1 LRAGPKVDFLHPS
14 AGVEDRDPYHRPVTF
29 APSARALCAAPL
41 SCRVSSTIAADP
53 PVVSLQQDAGP
64 SRGNWSKFDAFGL
77 AGVVVAGVLV
87 LVPALAHGTFL
98 GPYDILQSA
107 GLNKTPNVKVNNSTL
122 FDQISLF
129 IPWTNLVWT
138 QVHQGHL
145 PLWNPYSALGM
156 PLAFNWESA
165 PLSLPALIGYLFP
178 VRLAY
183 TAQVVVTVVIAGTGV
198 YVLGKLLRLGMLGC
212 MTAAI
217 VFELSGAFM
226 GNIGWPLASVWS
238 WGGWL
243 FAAIV
248 LVLRGEKRARAIVLL
263 AVVVAFAI
271 YAGNPEDQL
280 LLAFSAAVFASAMLL
295 CRAPALGGS
304 GPVIRPVIDL
314 GLSAIAG
321 AALAAPLILPG
332 LQFARGSNRSVV
344 GPDLFPKGL
353 PPKELV
359 NLIFQGFD
367 GLPLLHS
374 QWFGLSA
381 YEVTSA
387 YVGVIVL
394 VLAATALVV
403 RWRRPEVRS
412 LALVAVATGLLV
424 FAPPLVSF
432 LDSSGA
438 RIYWIFAMTPMVLAI
453 AALSGIGMD
462 VLVKSHSEQRVRRVL
477 GIGFGAMAIL
487 LGIIWLVA
495 RRGLTPSQANIRS
508 HSFIWPTIEVIVGLV
523 VVWMLAK
530 VATRSRTRGAPSAVG
545 AGSIAGSLLLL
556 VVTGFLLASGAPI
569 LSSSSH
575 YPTSTPAVTSLKR
588 AVGNSIVGMGVSP
601 AFPSTLGIMVNAN
614 LLYNV
619 QEFTAYDPLT
629 PRAYFSL
636 YKTPTSVLDE
646 FVDIFSPAIT
656 SAQAARLYGISYVLE
671 PSGDPG
677 PTGSIF
683 DRRVGNEDLYRVP
696 GAAAATLVA
705 LRQDGSFPD
714 KFTNGAPVRVA
725 HPNPSAWR
733 MVTQSTTQ
741 SVLRLRLSNVPGW
754 HATVDGKPVDVSPFA
769 RTMLQVRVPPGRH
782 VVELH
787 YWPKTFSVGVVLAL
801 CAVLGLT
808 TLLILARIRS
818 RSPARSE
825 QSPQFPHPAAPA
837 F

>member
-1 LRAGPKVDFLHPS
+1 VSRTITPDLHVD
-14 AGVEDRDPYHRPVTF
+14 
-29 APSARALCAAPL
+29 
-41 SCRVSSTIAADP
+41 SSE
-53 PVVSLQQDAGP
+53 QDTGR
-64 SRGNWSKFDAFGL
+64 SRRQWSIFDALGL

-87 LVPALAHGTFL
+87 LVPALAHGAFL
-98 GPYDILQSA
+98 GPYDILQNT
-107 GLNKTPNVKVNNSTL
+107 GLNKTPNVKVHNSTL

-129 IPWTNLVWT
+129 IPWTSLVWT

-165 PLSLPALIGYLFP
+165 PLSLPVLIGYLFP

-183 TAQVVVTVVIAGTGV
+183 TAQVVVAVVTAGTGV
-198 YVLGKLLRLGMLGC
+198 YVLGKVLRLGTLGC

-238 WGGWL
+238 WGGWVL
-243 FAAIV
+243 AAMV
-248 LVLRGEKRARAIVLL
+248 LVLRGEKRAQAIVFL
-263 AVVVAFAI
+263 AVVIAFAI
-271 YAGNPEDQL
+271 YAGNPEDL
-280 LLAFSAAVFASAMLL
+280 LLFALSAAIFALAMLL
-295 CRAPALGGS
+295 FRAPALGGS
-304 GPVIRPVIDL
+304 GPIKRPAIDV

-332 LQFARGSNRSVV
+332 LQLARGSNRTVV

-353 PPKELV
+353 PPQELV
-359 NLIFQGFD
+359 HLIFQGFD

-394 VLAATALVV
+394 VLAATALAL

-412 LALVAVATGLLV
+412 FALVAVVMGLLV

-432 LDSSGA
+432 LDSAGA
-438 RIYWIFAMTPMVLAI
+438 RIYWIFAMTPLVLAI
-453 AALSGIGMD
+453 AVLSGIGMD
-462 VLVKSHSEQRVRRVL
+462 VVVKSYSEPRVRRVL
-477 GIGFGAMAIL
+477 GIGFGAMAVL

-495 RRGLTPSQANIRS
+495 RRGLTPAQANIRS
-508 HSFIWPTIEVIVGLV
+508 HSFIWPAIEVIAGLV
-523 VVWMLAK
+523 VVWMLAR
-530 VATRSRTRGAPSAVG
+530 VATRARKRTAPSAVSAG
-545 AGSIAGSLLLL
+545 TVAGSFLLI
-556 VVTGFLLASGAPI
+556 VATGFLLASGAPI
-569 LSSSSH
+569 LSSSSD
-575 YPTSTPAVTSLKR
+575 YPTTTPAVASLQR

-601 AFPSTLGIMVNAN
+601 AFPAAMGIMVNAN
-614 LLYNV
+614 LLYHV
-619 QEFTAYDPLT
+619 QEFTAYDPMT

-636 YKTPTSVLDE
+636 YKTPTSALDE

-656 SAQAARLYGISYVLE
+656 STQAARLYGISYLLE

-677 PTGSIF
+677 PKGSVF

-705 LRQDGSFPD
+705 LRQDGSFPG
-714 KFTNGAPVRVA
+714 KYTNGAPVKVA

-754 HATVDGKPVDVSPFA
+754 YATIDGKPVDVSPFA
-769 RTMLQVRVPPGRH
+769 RTMLQVRVPSGRH

-787 YWPKTFSVGVVLAL
+787 YWPKTFSIGIILAL
-801 CAVLGLT
+801 CAVVGLAI
-808 TLLILARIRS
+808 LLILARVRS
-818 RSPARSE
+818 RSPGGSAK
-825 QSPQFPHPAAPA
+825 FA
-837 F
+837 